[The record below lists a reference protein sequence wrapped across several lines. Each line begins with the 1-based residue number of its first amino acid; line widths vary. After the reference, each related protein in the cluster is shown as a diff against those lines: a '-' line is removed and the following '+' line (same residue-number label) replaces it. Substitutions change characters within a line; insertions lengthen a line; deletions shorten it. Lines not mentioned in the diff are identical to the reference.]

1 MRKDRTSA
9 AAARAKAARDGG
21 HNSAGP
27 GHEREPL
34 DSESHIDAL
43 NINIYDVVMRTTID
57 LDPDVDARLRAL
69 ARERGV
75 PLRTVIND
83 ALRAGTRS
91 GAGDAQP
98 YMLPSHRLGVR
109 PGIDLDKALRLAG
122 ELEDDE
128 TVRKLDLRK

>member
-1 MRKDRTSA
+1 VLVHRCHSTDVL
-9 AAARAKAARDGG
+9 
-21 HNSAGP
+21 HNT
-27 GHEREPL
+27 RL
-34 DSESHIDAL
+34 HIDAF
-43 NINIYDVVMRTTID
+43 NVSIYDAAMRTTID

-83 ALRAGTRS
+83 ALRAAGTQP
-91 GAGDAQP
+91 GAGDAPP
-98 YMLPSHRLGVR
+98 YTLPSRRLGVR

-128 TVRKLDLRK
+128 IVRKLELRK

>member
-1 MRKDRTSA
+1 V
-9 AAARAKAARDGG
+9 
-21 HNSAGP
+21 
-27 GHEREPL
+27 L
-34 DSESHIDAL
+34 HIDAL
-43 NINIYDVVMRTTID
+43 NLSIYDADVRTTID
-57 LDPDVDARLRAL
+57 LDPDVDARLRAQ

-83 ALRAGTRS
+83 ALRAGTQEN
-91 GAGDAQP
+91 ADDAPQ
-98 YMLPSHRLGVR
+98 YTLPSRRLGVR

>member
-1 MRKDRTSA
+1 
-9 AAARAKAARDGG
+9 
-21 HNSAGP
+21 
-27 GHEREPL
+27 
-34 DSESHIDAL
+34 
-43 NINIYDVVMRTTID
+43 MRTTID

-83 ALRAGTRS
+83 ALRAGIQPDA
-91 GAGDAQP
+91 GGDAPP
-98 YMLPSHRLGVR
+98 YRLPARRLGVR